1 MNQEERSTWVS
12 AIVTPIAF
20 IVYAII
26 ILGRADGSS
35 LAQVSYVSPML
46 WTVGAS
52 IVAMIA
58 GNIVA
63 AILAAI
69 GTAITSPDDV
79 DKLDRTDE
87 RDKAISKHG
96 EYIGFYVLSVG
107 VVGALALAM
116 LEADHFWIANAICLA
131 FALSSTVASVVKI
144 AAYRRGF

>member
-12 AIVTPIAF
+12 TIVTPVAF
-20 IVYAII
+20 VVYAIV
-26 ILGRADGSS
+26 ILGRADGGS
-35 LAQVSYVSPML
+35 LAQVPYVSTML

-63 AILAAI
+63 AIAAAV

-87 RDKAISKHG
+87 RDKAITRRG

-107 VVGALALAM
+107 VVGALALTM
-116 LEADHFWIANAICLA
+116 LEADHFWIANAIYLA
-131 FALSSTVASVVKI
+131 FAVSSVVASVVKLV
-144 AAYRRGF
+144 AYRRGF

>member
-1 MNQEERSTWVS
+1 
-12 AIVTPIAF
+12 
-20 IVYAII
+20 
-26 ILGRADGSS
+26 
-35 LAQVSYVSPML
+35 
-46 WTVGAS
+46 
-52 IVAMIA
+52 
-58 GNIVA
+58 VA

>member
-12 AIVTPIAF
+12 AIVTPAAF
-20 IVYAII
+20 VVYAIV
-26 ILGRADGSS
+26 ILGRADEGS
-35 LAQVSYVSPML
+35 LAQVPYVSTML

-63 AILAAI
+63 AIAAAV

-87 RDKAISKHG
+87 RDKAITRRG

-107 VVGALALAM
+107 VVGALALTM
-116 LEADHFWIANAICLA
+116 LEADHFWIANAIYLA
-131 FALSSTVASVVKI
+131 FAVSSVVASVVKLV
-144 AAYRRGF
+144 AYRRGF